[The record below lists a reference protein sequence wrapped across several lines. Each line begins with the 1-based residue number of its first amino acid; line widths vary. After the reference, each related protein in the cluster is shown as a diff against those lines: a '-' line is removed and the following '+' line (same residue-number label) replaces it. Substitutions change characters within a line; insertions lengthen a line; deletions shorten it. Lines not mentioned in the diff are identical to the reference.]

1 MRPRPR
7 PGPNGMNG
15 RPSMQPPSQEA
26 RDNLRRPS
34 APNLR
39 DRAQGAITPPARTR
53 SASSLESNGP
63 PKLPSE
69 LMKDGS
75 LKQDSTYSPPSSPK
89 LQASGPTRSTV
100 AAQMRCRLYL
110 KQSHAQWKSLGNARL
125 KLYHIMPANHKQ
137 LVVENDKKM
146 LISTI
151 ILTDG
156 VERVG
161 KVGVAVE
168 VSDNGIH
175 TGIIYMLQ
183 MRSEESAQGL
193 FGELIDG
200 GSRTVAI
207 T

>member
-1 MRPRPR
+1 
-7 PGPNGMNG
+7 
-15 RPSMQPPSQEA
+15 
-26 RDNLRRPS
+26 
-34 APNLR
+34 
-39 DRAQGAITPPARTR
+39 
-53 SASSLESNGP
+53 
-63 PKLPSE
+63 
-69 LMKDGS
+69 
-75 LKQDSTYSPPSSPK
+75 
-89 LQASGPTRSTV
+89 
-100 AAQMRCRLYL
+100 
-110 KQSHAQWKSLGNARL
+110 
-125 KLYHIMPANHKQ
+125 MPANHKQ